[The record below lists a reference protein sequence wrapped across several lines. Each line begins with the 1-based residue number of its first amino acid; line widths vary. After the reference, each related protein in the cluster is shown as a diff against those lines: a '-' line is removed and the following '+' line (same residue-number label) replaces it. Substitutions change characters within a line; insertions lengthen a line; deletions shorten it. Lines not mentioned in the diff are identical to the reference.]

1 MVRAAL
7 TLPLIPARARGACR
21 RSPSIRYKPVCDNR
35 LDCCWHH
42 ELIKKQKMVGTE
54 TEVIEYCED
63 CRSATSPP
71 PPSPPPPPAPS
82 PPADPIQ
89 NTPYFQGEEVGSDSG
104 GSTVAGVLKTMAGV
118 PHDPDMRREDLPESE
133 WGGHVDHPARDHLAP
148 SDAVPLDDVQ
158 QRHKFLRTS
167 VCSPPLPKQG
177 PDLCHSWVHEPLH
190 LLE

>member
-89 NTPYFQGEEVGSDSG
+89 NMPYFQREEVGSESG

-133 WGGHVDHPARDHLAP
+133 WGGHVDHRVGTSIH
-148 SDAVPLDDVQ
+148 SDGRVGGERLEHMNATMDLDY
-158 QRHKFLRTS
+158 T
-167 VCSPPLPKQG
+167 
-177 PDLCHSWVHEPLH
+177 
-190 LLE
+190 

>member
-71 PPSPPPPPAPS
+71 PPSPPPPPSLPPPSAPV
-82 PPADPIQ
+82 
-89 NTPYFQGEEVGSDSG
+89 T
-104 GSTVAGVLKTMAGV
+104 
-118 PHDPDMRREDLPESE
+118 
-133 WGGHVDHPARDHLAP
+133 
-148 SDAVPLDDVQ
+148 
-158 QRHKFLRTS
+158 
-167 VCSPPLPKQG
+167 
-177 PDLCHSWVHEPLH
+177 
-190 LLE
+190 LLEALQSAPEGLGPAATRRLNSVGASL